1 MSADAKKSYGS
12 TLILFVLG
20 VLALYAGARWLVILI
35 PAAVLVWRLAAG
47 PVLGRSRN

>member
-35 PAAVLVWRLAAG
+35 PAAVLVWRVAAA
-47 PVLGRSRN
+47 PALGKGRN